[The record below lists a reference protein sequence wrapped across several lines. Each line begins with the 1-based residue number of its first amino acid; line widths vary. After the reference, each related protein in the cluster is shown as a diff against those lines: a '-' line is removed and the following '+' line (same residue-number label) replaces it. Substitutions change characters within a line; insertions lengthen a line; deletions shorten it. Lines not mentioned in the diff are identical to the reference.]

1 MRRPQGTESKAAR
14 WPLMSNIAFLLNTFV
29 GLLAVWAG
37 TVLLFL
43 ALWRPMKNPFAPQAM
58 PSMRNQTISPPYEA
72 EKSRR
77 R

>member
-1 MRRPQGTESKAAR
+1 
-14 WPLMSNIAFLLNTFV
+14 
-29 GLLAVWAG
+29 
-37 TVLLFL
+37 VLLFL
-43 ALWRPMKNPFAPQAM
+43 ALWPPMKNPFAPQAM